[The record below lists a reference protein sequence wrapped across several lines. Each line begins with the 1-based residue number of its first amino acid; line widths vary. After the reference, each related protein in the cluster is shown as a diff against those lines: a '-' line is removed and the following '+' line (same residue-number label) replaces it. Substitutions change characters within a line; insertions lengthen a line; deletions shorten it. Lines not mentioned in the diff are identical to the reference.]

1 MEGKKGGCGA
11 GTLVQLANSTRNLLG
26 MASVLRSSI
35 NCISRAEKPSKHKV
49 LFCIPI
55 GGLKPEDG
63 WTLPRVC
70 SAWESAKGNG
80 QPGQLTFLLPSIAP
94 TCSSTSSEGLLPSQ
108 EELLINHDDLVPHPT
123 PTPGIDAGARVMQP
137 SNYSFRRPP

>member
-11 GTLVQLANSTRNLLG
+11 ETLAELANSTRDLLG
-26 MASVLRSSI
+26 NASVLRSSI

-49 LFCIPI
+49 LCCIPI

-70 SAWESAKGNG
+70 STWESAKGNG
-80 QPGQLTFLLPSIAP
+80 QPGQLALLFPSIAP
-94 TCSSTSSEGLLPSQ
+94 TRSSTSSE
-108 EELLINHDDLVPHPT
+108 
-123 PTPGIDAGARVMQP
+123 
-137 SNYSFRRPP
+137 